1 MSGNSINFDD
11 KKITKSDFY
20 NKTKKMFNIDDN
32 DANKILVSKK
42 EQYGKYNPFK
52 FFIRYNDDDV
62 IRPLY
67 LALSQMTPYIN
78 KFNEDKNKNK
88 NKNEITMPLKVKIL
102 Q

>member
-1 MSGNSINFDD
+1 MANIIHLNF
-11 KKITKSDFY
+11 
-20 NKTKKMFNIDDN
+20 
-32 DANKILVSKK
+32 LL
-42 EQYGKYNPFK
+42 G
-52 FFIRYNDDDV
+52 IRYNDV

>member
-1 MSGNSINFDD
+1 MANIIHLNF
-11 KKITKSDFY
+11 
-20 NKTKKMFNIDDN
+20 
-32 DANKILVSKK
+32 LL
-42 EQYGKYNPFK
+42 G
-52 FFIRYNDDDV
+52 IRYNDV

-88 NKNEITMPLKVKIL
+88 NGITMPLKVKIL